1 MIVVIL
7 ILSFFMPN
15 VSSLNHHYQQ
25 QHHHRYHRY
34 HHCQL
39 PQSRSIHLQLFKID
53 SNSKSTSEK
62 SKRENVSTLVS
73 RKPNANK
80 KKSLL
85 PPSPVDSPQPSSSVK
100 NIFSNFFSDDIRFTR
115 IEKDIKDIEKNI
127 KDIEKNIKDTKND
140 FKIGLGIVVVF
151 GGIRLSLLS

>member
-1 MIVVIL
+1 
-7 ILSFFMPN
+7 
-15 VSSLNHHYQQ
+15 
-25 QHHHRYHRY
+25 
-34 HHCQL
+34 
-39 PQSRSIHLQLFKID
+39 
-53 SNSKSTSEK
+53 
-62 SKRENVSTLVS
+62 VSTLVS
-73 RKPNANK
+73 RRPNANK